1 MKIKVKLFSYLCNL
15 IGKEENPYFFN
26 IEMEK
31 VATSNDLLRALNLP
45 LHIPMII
52 LVNGMVKEKNYI
64 LQENDEVSILP
75 FIEGG

>member
-15 IGKEENPYFFN
+15 TGREENPYSFN
-26 IEMEK
+26 MEMGK
-31 VATSNDLLRALNLP
+31 GAMSIDLLRAINLQAD
-45 LHIPMII
+45 IPMII
-52 LVNGMVKEKNYI
+52 LINGVVKEKNYI